1 MHRLTPRFVRA
12 RRYLRETSPA
22 LRLAFTL
29 VELLVVIAIIG
40 ILVAL
45 LLPAIQAAREAARR
59 IQCQNHLHNLALAV
73 SEYENQRKGFPP
85 AASAKPDD
93 GEAYS
98 AITLIEND
106 YSWIIQILP
115 QIEEQGL
122 SDQFKAG
129 GNKTKYN
136 NPDTDLP
143 NYGNPQQAQPNVLLC
158 PSDGARGR
166 FYTKVIRG
174 GGGGLNFGL
183 TFGKANYVGYVS
195 PIHIICM
202 RTHPGAFT
210 NEVQPIKNITDG
222 TSKTLMLSE
231 VRTRDNTDDPRGV
244 WAVAWTAGSILAFD
258 MHTRKLDKEEPE
270 GGCGPNTPKPRYRN
284 MPYIPFI
291 YPNVGSF
298 TPNSSP
304 VGNADMLRECPDSN
318 GARYE
323 NMPCDLESLHTYTWT
338 SAAPRS
344 MHPGGVNATHCDAS
358 VVWVSDDIDIFLMAR
373 KVSINDGQGEVEG
386 YVSK

>member
-1 MHRLTPRFVRA
+1 M
-12 RRYLRETSPA
+12 RRHFPQSVCTGRYSRRTNTA

-59 IQCQNHLHNLALAV
+59 VQCQNHLHNLALAV

-85 AASAKPDD
+85 AAFAKPND

-98 AITLIEND
+98 NISVLEND
-106 YSWIIQILP
+106 YSWITQILP

-136 NPDTDLP
+136 NPDADLP
-143 NYGNPQQAQPNVLLC
+143 NYGNPQSSQPNVLLC

-166 FYTKVIRG
+166 VYQKVQRG
-174 GGGGLNFGL
+174 GGPSLAFGL
-183 TFGKANYVGYVS
+183 VFGKANYVAYVS

-202 RTHPGAFT
+202 RTHPGSLI
-210 NEVQPIKNITDG
+210 NDLQPIKNITDG
-222 TSKTLMLSE
+222 TSKTLMLTE

-244 WAVAWTAGSILAFD
+244 WAAAWTAGSILAYD
-258 MHTRKLDKEEPE
+258 MHAQNSAGNGAET
-270 GGCGPNTPKPRYRN
+270 GCGAAPHTRN
-284 MPYIPFI
+284 MAYIPYA
-291 YPNVGSF
+291 YPGVGCF
-298 TPNSSP
+298 PPNSKP
-304 VGNADMLRECPDSN
+304 IGNADMLRDCPESN
-318 GARYE
+318 VASLE
-323 NMPCDLESLHTYTWT
+323 NMPCAVQNGTWT

-358 VVWVSDDIDIFLMAR
+358 VVWINDDIDEFLMAR
-373 KVSINDGQGEVEG
+373 QISINDGQGEIEG
-386 YVSK
+386 YSKK